1 MAATRSL
8 LKCGDAMS
16 VIAEPLPP
24 IPKPPS
30 FVGPQVVFPGAD
42 YSDDERLFLVAMER
56 YKRERRRPYPTWREV
71 LQVVRSLG
79 YRKVGS

>member
-1 MAATRSL
+1 
-8 LKCGDAMS
+8 MS
-16 VIAEPLPP
+16 AIVGP
-24 IPKPPS
+24 ITEETPKPPVFS
-30 FVGPQVVFPGAD
+30 GPQVVFQGAD